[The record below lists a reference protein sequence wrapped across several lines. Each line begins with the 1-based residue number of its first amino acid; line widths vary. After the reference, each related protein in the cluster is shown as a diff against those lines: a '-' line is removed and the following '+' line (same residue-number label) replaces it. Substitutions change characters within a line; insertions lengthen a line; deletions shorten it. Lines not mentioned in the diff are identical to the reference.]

1 MVLRCVREL
10 CYEIIH
16 FNSIKNFFLLLN
28 TLRKSGLQ
36 SHNLQKF
43 LLFCYFPSENLVF
56 SPTAFSNDFFVHIF
70 KKVFEQGGGGGGIFK
85 GMPVN
90 QTVLRATTKS
100 KD

>member
-1 MVLRCVREL
+1 MCALRAREL
-10 CYEIIH
+10 RYEIIH
-16 FNSIKNFFLLLN
+16 FNNIKNFFLLLN

-70 KKVFEQGGGGGGIFK
+70 KKFFEQGGGEGIFK

-90 QTVLRATTKS
+90 QTVLQATTKS